1 MTGIRSKAGLVILFV
16 AIFAV
21 GVAIGT
27 FVDVRHFGTAAEPQ
41 PVEAKLDPLMAEAK
55 TGAVQGHAHK
65 VYVCPMHPNVVR
77 DHPDHCPICGMDLVE
92 VDHADEPASARNET
106 AADPHVITI
115 SPQVVNSLS
124 VRTEKT
130 RREDVGRTAR
140 MPAYIQGYQPG
151 MLQVIRSPLAGSI
164 IAMRATMGAW
174 VNTGDVLFEI
184 EIPGRR
190 EAQAAHLQLIAQGE
204 TGKLED
210 SRQRLRETGLTGEE
224 IMHLEQ
230 ERVLSP
236 TYKYQASSNGQVIA
250 VQSRKGDA
258 VRPGAAIL
266 SLQGRGET
274 AVDVD
279 IFQSQA
285 MWMKSGD
292 AAELR
297 VRQMPGKV
305 WKGAITMEGL
315 RVNPEKRTY
324 SVRLIFPMADNPFTA
339 DMFAEARV
347 SGATRHHVLTVPRE
361 ALIQTEGKSRV
372 VLALGDGRFKPVEVM
387 PGVEN
392 SDRVEIVSGLHD
404 GDEVVVSAQFLID
417 SESSLRAEFQRMSDA
432 ADATHKPASAS
443 PRPH

>member
-1 MTGIRSKAGLVILFV
+1 MTGVRTSAGAVILFLAV
-16 AIFAV
+16 FAV

-27 FVDVRHFGTAAEPQ
+27 FVDVRHFSMAAGPQ
-41 PVEAKLDPLMAEAK
+41 SAEAKLDSLMADAK
-55 TGAVQGHAHK
+55 TGSAQGHAHK
-65 VYVCPMHPNVVR
+65 LYVCPMHPNVVR

-92 VDHADEPASARNET
+92 VDHADEPTSAPSET
-106 AADPHVITI
+106 TADPHAIAI
-115 SPQVVNSLS
+115 SPQVVNSLG
-124 VRTEKT
+124 VRTEKV
-130 RREDVGRTAR
+130 RREDVGRVAR

-164 IAMRATMGAW
+164 VAMRATPGTW
-174 VNTGDVLFEI
+174 VNMGDVLFEI
-184 EIPGRR
+184 DIPGRR
-190 EAQAAHLQLIAQGE
+190 EAQDEHLKLIAQGE

-230 ERVLSP
+230 DRVLSP
-236 TYKYQASSNGQVIA
+236 TFKYQASSNGQVVAI
-250 VQSRKGDA
+250 QSRKGDT
-258 VRPGAAIL
+258 VRPGAVVL

-285 MWMKSGD
+285 MWLKSGD

-305 WKGAITMEGL
+305 WKGTITMEGL
-315 RVNPEKRTY
+315 RVNQEKRTY
-324 SVRLIFPMADNPFTA
+324 SVRLIFPMADNPFTT

-347 SGATRHHVLTVPRE
+347 IGATKHKVLTVPHE

-372 VLALGDGRFKPVEVM
+372 VLALGDGRFKPVDVM

-392 SDRVEIVSGLHD
+392 SNRVEIVSGLHD

-432 ADATHKPASAS
+432 AAATDKPAAAS
-443 PRPH
+443 PHQH

>member
-1 MTGIRSKAGLVILFV
+1 LFV

-21 GVAIGT
+21 GVAVGT
-27 FVDVRHFGTAAEPQ
+27 FVKVRHSDSAVQPQ
-41 PVEAKLDPLMAEAK
+41 PVAAKLDSLMDEAK
-55 TGAVQGHAHK
+55 TGAAQGHTHK
-65 VYVCPMHPNVVR
+65 VYACPMHPNVVR

-92 VDHADEPASARNET
+92 VEQSEQPASARNET
-106 AADPHVITI
+106 ATDPHVITI
-115 SPQVVNSLS
+115 SPQVVNNLS
-124 VRTEKT
+124 VRTEKA
-130 RREDVGRTAR
+130 RREDIGRTAR

-151 MLQVIRSPLAGSI
+151 VLQVIRSPLAGSI
-164 IAMRATMGAW
+164 VAMHATTGAW

-184 EIPGRR
+184 DIPGRR
-190 EAQAAHLQLIAQGE
+190 EAQEAHLQLLAQGE
-204 TGKLED
+204 TGKLDD

-230 ERVLSP
+230 QRVLSP
-236 TYKYQASSNGQVIA
+236 TFKYQASSNGQVIA

-324 SVRLIFPMADNPFTA
+324 SVRLIFPMADNPFTT

-347 SGATRHHVLTVPRE
+347 SGATKHHVLTVPHE

-372 VLALGDGRFKPVEVM
+372 VLALGEGRFKPVEVM

-432 ADATHKPASAS
+432 ADATDKPASVS

>member
-1 MTGIRSKAGLVILFV
+1 MGVGIGSFV
-16 AIFAV
+16 
-21 GVAIGT
+21 T
-27 FVDVRHFGTAAEPQ
+27 VRHPDSVVEPQ
-41 PVEAKLDPLMAEAK
+41 PVAAKLDTLVGEAK
-55 TGAVQGHAHK
+55 TGGVQGSAHK
-65 VYVCPMHPNVVR
+65 VYACPMHPNVVR

-92 VDHADEPASARNET
+92 VDHTDEPASARNET

-124 VRTEKT
+124 VRTEKA
-130 RREDVGRTAR
+130 RREDIGRTAR

-151 MLQVIRSPLAGSI
+151 ALQVIRSPLAGSI
-164 IAMRATMGAW
+164 IALRATPGAW
-174 VNTGDVLFEI
+174 VHTGDVLFEI
-184 EIPGRR
+184 DIPGRR
-190 EAQAAHLQLIAQGE
+190 EAQAEHLQLVAQGE
-204 TGKLED
+204 TGKLDD

-230 ERVLSP
+230 ERTLSP
-236 TYKYQASSNGQVIA
+236 TFKYQASNNGQVVAI
-250 VQSRKGDA
+250 QSRKGDT
-258 VRPGAAIL
+258 VRPGAVIL

-324 SVRLIFPMADNPFTA
+324 SIRLIFPMADNPFTT

-347 SGATRHHVLTVPRE
+347 TGATKHHVLTVPHE

-372 VLALGDGRFKPVEVM
+372 VLALGDGRFKPVDVM

-432 ADATHKPASAS
+432 ADTTGKPAAAS